1 MTARNQLP
9 IVVVGA
15 GSAGVVVASRLAT
28 DPTISVLL
36 LESGKA
42 LGGSSLLNYMVGMTG
57 MHDDYEWERDFGCAG
72 WNWETARKT
81 FAAMPDML
89 HEVQPGEAGQVDR
102 ALVEAAVN
110 AGVPRIDQ
118 LARDVLSNQGA
129 GYCSLTLNNGVRQ
142 SVVET
147 YFNPLGDRTNLAVR
161 VNAVVDSVVMD
172 GSRAVGVLL
181 ASGEHIE
188 ARGVVVCA
196 GALATPVLLRRSK
209 IDRPGIGL
217 GLQDHPS
224 VVITLELR
232 QRQQSALQIGANV
245 RTSSQKGNADIH
257 VLSLNETDASGLFG
271 ALIAG
276 VMRVYS
282 RGEVKFDSASGTGVA
297 MFNSLSDERD
307 REAMREA
314 VRFTYNLACSQSVNN
329 IAHSLL
335 SDSIGTSAH
344 WIGDASDSEIDEWAL
359 QQVGAYSHAAGSCAM
374 GNSRDEMAVVNE
386 RAEVI
391 GYQHLWLC
399 DTSIFPTL
407 PRANTHLP
415 VVMVANRVSEMLR
428 ETLSNER

>member
-118 LARDVLSNQGA
+118 LARDGHSNHGA
-129 GYCSLTLNNGVRQ
+129 GFCSLTMSNGVRH

-147 YFNPLGDRTNLAVR
+147 YFNPLGARTNLAVR
-161 VNAVVDSVVMD
+161 VNADVDSVVMY
-172 GSRAVGVLL
+172 GSRAIGVRL
-181 ASGEHIE
+181 AGGEHIE

-257 VLSLNETDASGLFG
+257 VLSLNETDEAGQFG
-271 ALIAG
+271 SLIAG
-276 VMRVYS
+276 VMNVHS

-297 MFNSLSDERD
+297 MFNSLRDERD

-314 VRFTYNLACSQSVNN
+314 VRFTYNQACSQSVNN

-335 SDSIGTSAH
+335 SDSIGTSAQ
-344 WIGDASDSEIDEWAL
+344 WIGDASDTEIDEWAL
-359 QQVGAYSHAAGSCAM
+359 QQMSTYSHAAGSCAM

>member
-28 DPTISVLL
+28 DPSISVLL
-36 LESGKA
+36 LESGSA
-42 LGGSSLLNYMVGMTG
+42 LGGSSLRNYMVGMTG
-57 MHDDYEWERDFGCAG
+57 MHDDYEWERDFGCPG
-72 WNWETARKT
+72 WRWDAVRKT
-81 FAAMPDML
+81 FAAMPDTL
-89 HEVQPGEAGQVDR
+89 HPVEPGEAGQVDT
-102 ALVEAAVN
+102 ALVEAAISV
-110 AGVPRIDQ
+110 GVPRVEQ
-118 LARDVLSNQGA
+118 LARDTQSGRGA
-129 GYCSLTLNNGVRQ
+129 GFCSLTMSNGVRH

-147 YFNPLGDRTNLAVR
+147 YFTPLGNRSNLAVR

-172 GSRAVGVLL
+172 GSRAIGVRL
-181 ASGEHIE
+181 AGGEHIE

-196 GALATPVLLRRSK
+196 GALATPVLLRRSN
-209 IDRPGIGL
+209 IDRPGIGK

-224 VVITLELR
+224 IAITLALR
-232 QRQQSALQIGANV
+232 QRQPSAIQIGATV
-245 RTSSQKGNADIH
+245 RTSSQNGNADIH
-257 VLSLNETDASGLFG
+257 VLSLNETDESGQFG
-271 ALIAG
+271 SLIAG
-276 VMRVYS
+276 VMNVHS
-282 RGEVKFDSASGTGVA
+282 RGEVKFDSASGAGVA

-314 VRFTYNLACSQSVNN
+314 VRFTYNLACSQSVIN

-344 WIGDASDSEIDEWAL
+344 WIGDASDTEIDEWAL

-374 GNSRDEMAVVNE
+374 GNSREELAVVNE

-399 DTSIFPTL
+399 DASIFPTL

-428 ETLSNER
+428 ETLSAAR

>member
-15 GSAGVVVASRLAT
+15 GSAGIVVASRLAQ

-36 LESGKA
+36 LESGSA

-72 WNWETARKT
+72 WNWESARKT
-81 FAAMPDML
+81 FSAMPDVV
-89 HEVQPGEAGQVDR
+89 HDVQPGEAGQVDT

-110 AGVPRIDQ
+110 AGVPRIAQ
-118 LARDVLSNQGA
+118 LARDAHSNQGA
-129 GYCSLTLNNGVRQ
+129 GYCSLTVNNRVRH

-147 YFNPLGDRTNLAVR
+147 YFNPLGARTNLAVR

-172 GSRAVGVLL
+172 GLCAVGVRL
-181 ASGEHIE
+181 AGGDFIE

-196 GALATPVLLRRSK
+196 GAIETPVILRRSS
-209 IDRPGIGL
+209 IDRPGIGV

-224 VVITLELR
+224 VAITVDLR
-232 QRQQSALQIGANV
+232 QLHQSAYRIGANV
-245 RTSSQKGNADIH
+245 RTSSQKGIADIH
-257 VLSLNETDASGLFG
+257 VLSLNETDESGKFG

-276 VMRVYS
+276 VMHVHS
-282 RGEVKFDSASGTGVA
+282 RGEVKYDSATGTGTA

-307 REAMREA
+307 TEAMREA
-314 VRFTYNLACSQSVNN
+314 TRFVYELARSQSVSN
-329 IAHSLL
+329 IANSLF
-335 SDSIGTSAH
+335 SDSNGTPAQ
-344 WIGDASDSEIDEWAL
+344 WLDNASNSEIDDWAL
-359 QQVGAYSHAAGSCAM
+359 QQVGAYSHAACTCAM
-374 GNSRDEMAVVNE
+374 GSSRDEMAVVNE

-428 ETLSNER
+428 ETLSETR

>member
-1 MTARNQLP
+1 MTARNHLP

-15 GSAGVVVASRLAT
+15 GSAGVAVASQLAEN
-28 DPTISVLL
+28 PSLSVLL

-72 WNWETARKT
+72 WNWETARTT
-81 FAAMPDML
+81 FGAMPDML
-89 HEVQPGEAGQVDR
+89 HEVQLSEAGQVDR

-118 LARDVLSNQGA
+118 LARNVLSNRGA
-129 GYCSLTLNNGVRQ
+129 GYCSLTLNNGVRH

-147 YFNPLGDRTNLAVR
+147 YFNPLRGQSNLAVR

-172 GSRAVGVLL
+172 GSRAVGVRL
-181 ASGEHIE
+181 ANGELIE

-196 GALATPVLLRRSK
+196 GALATPVLLRRSS
-209 IDRPGIGL
+209 IDRPGIGM

-224 VVITLELR
+224 VAITLELR

-257 VLSLNETDASGLFG
+257 VLSLNATDESGMFG

-282 RGEVKFDSASGTGVA
+282 RGEVRYDAATGTGVA
-297 MFNSLSDERD
+297 VFNQLSDERD
-307 REAMREA
+307 KAAMRDA
-314 VRFTYNLACSQSVNN
+314 TRFAFELASSQSVSSV
-329 IAHSLL
+329 AGALL
-335 SDSIGTSAH
+335 SDSDGTSAQ
-344 WIGDASDSEIDEWAL
+344 WLSDASDAEIDDWAL
-359 QQVGAYSHAAGSCAM
+359 RQVGAYSHAACSCAM
-374 GNSRDEMAVVNE
+374 GDSRDEMAVVNE

-391 GYQHLWLC
+391 GYQNLWLC
-399 DTSIFPTL
+399 DASIFPTL

-415 VVMVANRVSEMLR
+415 VVMVANRISAMLR
-428 ETLSNER
+428 ETLSESR